1 MSYRECL
8 IFSKNSVVVL
18 NNKLKTSKR
27 NAKKIICKKTYTHTE
42 YMGKGSQEAFRTLHI
57 SSSEVF
63 QMYYDK
69 MNSDPVMMLHLF
81 VVS

>member
-1 MSYRECL
+1 M
-8 IFSKNSVVVL
+8 VL
-18 NNKLKTSKR
+18 NSKLKTSKR
-27 NAKKIICKKTYTHTE
+27 NAKKIICKKTYTHRE
-42 YMGKGSQEAFRTLHI
+42 YMGKENQETFRTLHN
-57 SSSEVF
+57 SSIEVF